1 MSGWDKTKKQQ
12 LVTVNSFS
20 CVGIVWFPCLTFTKL
35 VVTRFCV
42 VSFFIPAT
50 MANDLRL
57 WRIFYPRFY
66 PLHLFSYLNSWER
79 ASIFP
84 FECSVINK
92 DTTGTIFITSL
103 VWCGPWLGIEPET
116 SRTRSQHNTTRQS
129 RRRSLKLMDFQIE
142 TCYIDMHAP
151 NLNFETQIRW
161 HVILCLIDEW
171 KFTLT
176 NADFYSILHPTF
188 KHFQ

>member
-1 MSGWDKTKKQQ
+1 M
-12 LVTVNSFS
+12 
-20 CVGIVWFPCLTFTKL
+20 

-142 TCYIDMHAP
+142 TCNIDMHAP

-176 NADFYSILHPTF
+176 NADDCPVFYIQHLSIFSRWKSMISWYTTPPHYWHHKLANQNTA
-188 KHFQ
+188 